1 MISLNKHIHILG
13 LLVAVFI
20 CFFARLPVHA
30 DLTPLWDD
38 YSIPATRQKERLLDQ
53 AELLSSSE
61 KATILSKLNELSE
74 KQRCNIVI
82 LTVTSHS
89 GSIEAFADDYF
100 DYNGFGADY
109 NDAGILFV
117 LSMDTREWAIS
128 TSGDGIPAFTDYGQE
143 EMTDEMLPYLK
154 DGDYYGA
161 FEVYIEKADQYLDL
175 FHAGTPYDTTNESG
189 TPYDF
194 GNGSGVTYD
203 AGNNYDPKGHIFL
216 SIIIGLATAIIPIG
230 VMASKLNTVH
240 INNSASEYRTHDGI
254 HMNVHTDTFV
264 TSTVSRV
271 RKSEDNGSRSHSG
284 GGSTFH
290 TSSSGHSHGGSHGH
304 F

>member
-1 MISLNKHIHILG
+1 MKKIIFINKHIHILG
-13 LLVAVFI
+13 LFVAVFI
-20 CFFARLPVHA
+20 CFFTSLPVHA
-30 DLTPLWDD
+30 DQTPLWDD

-109 NDAGILFV
+109 NDAGVLFV

-128 TSGDGIPAFTDYGQE
+128 TSGDGISAFTDYGQE

-161 FEVYIEKADQYLDL
+161 FEVYIEKADHYLDL
-175 FHAGTPYDTTNESG
+175 FHAGTPYDIEEGSG
-189 TPYDF
+189 TSYDS
-194 GNGSGVTYD
+194 GST
-203 AGNNYDPKGHIFL
+203 YDPKSHIFL

-254 HMNVHTDTFV
+254 HMKVHTDTFI
-264 TSTVSRV
+264 TSSVSRV